1 MKILCLYSDWRWTGP
16 AEPVLQ
22 MCRGLQDRG
31 HDVVFACRKRP
42 ETISEAE
49 EDVPEKAAGYG
60 LNCTTEFALDRYMGI
75 RNTLHD
81 LHALPRYI
89 RAHTIDVL
97 HTNLSHDHALGAIA
111 ARLCGGRRPLLVKT
125 MHRRKVPRRT
135 RGYRSAMTGFLRSDG
150 ILVFTPSFRREY
162 IDRFGIP
169 PERIDILPMTIDTER
184 FSPERHYTPMRPE
197 FGIPEDAVV
206 IGIVTRFQ
214 KYRRMDVFVEAAA
227 RVIAARSN
235 VYFLL
240 LGWSGQIEDTV
251 IKPIREHRVEKN
263 VLLAGYRIDD
273 YEDTLACMDIFTLLM
288 PGFDGTARA
297 VREAMAM
304 GKPCVVSDIGMLP
317 EIVEHGKSGL
327 VSPLEVDAL
336 TAAWLT
342 LVDDPQARK
351 SMGKN
356 ALETARS
363 RFKLGYMAQK
373 LEQSYTRWLNM
384 R

>member
-1 MKILCLYSDWRWTGP
+1 
-16 AEPVLQ
+16 
-22 MCRGLQDRG
+22 
-31 HDVVFACRKRP
+31 
-42 ETISEAE
+42 
-49 EDVPEKAAGYG
+49 
-60 LNCTTEFALDRYMGI
+60 
-75 RNTLHD
+75 
-81 LHALPRYI
+81 
-89 RAHTIDVL
+89 
-97 HTNLSHDHALGAIA
+97 
-111 ARLCGGRRPLLVKT
+111 

-150 ILVFTPSFRREY
+150 VLVFTPSFRQEY
-162 IDRFGIP
+162 IDRFGIA

-184 FSPERHYTPMRPE
+184 FSPDRNYLPMRPE
-197 FGIPEDAVV
+197 FGIPDDAIVV
-206 IGIVTRFQ
+206 GIVTRFQ

-227 RVIAARSN
+227 RVIAARKN

-251 IKPIREHRVEKN
+251 IKPIRENRVEKN

-317 EIVEHGKSGL
+317 EIVEHGQTGL
-327 VSPLEVDAL
+327 VTPLTVDGL
-336 TAAWLT
+336 SNAWLT
-342 LVDDPQARK
+342 LVDDAKTRK
-351 SMGKN
+351 LMGTA
-356 ALETARS
+356 ALQTARS
-363 RFKLGYMAQK
+363 RFKLDNMAEH
-373 LEQSYTRWLNM
+373 LEQSYRKWQALK